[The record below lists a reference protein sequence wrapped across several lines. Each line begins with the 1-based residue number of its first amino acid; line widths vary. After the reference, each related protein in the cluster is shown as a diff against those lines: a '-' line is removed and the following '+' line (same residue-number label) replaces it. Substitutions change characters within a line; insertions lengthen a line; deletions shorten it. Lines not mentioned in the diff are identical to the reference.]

1 MGGSVTQADALERAK
16 ELGVPLP
23 HHMSEHE
30 VDRWLE
36 LLGAVCAQMNRLHSL
51 KTMVE
56 REIMG

>member
-1 MGGSVTQADALERAK
+1 VTQADALERAK

-23 HHMSEHE
+23 HHMSEHQ

-36 LLGAVCAQMNRLHSL
+36 LLGAVCAQLNRLHSL
-51 KTMVE
+51 KTAIE